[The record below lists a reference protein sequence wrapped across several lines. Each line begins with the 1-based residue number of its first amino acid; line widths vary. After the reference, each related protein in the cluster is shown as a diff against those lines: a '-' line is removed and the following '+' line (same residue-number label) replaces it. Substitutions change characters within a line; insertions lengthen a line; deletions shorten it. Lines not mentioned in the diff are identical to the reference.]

1 MKVIKDKLIIER
13 DAYHYYFER
22 IIFKIP
28 LISMFFHLGEWQND
42 RRHGKGTLQM
52 QNGDIYQGDWSEG
65 EKNGQGQYEFA
76 NNDLYE
82 GYWLNG
88 KRHGKGVYRWNN
100 GETYNGDWKNDRMN
114 GQGVRILS
122 KKGF

>member
-1 MKVIKDKLIIER
+1 
-13 DAYHYYFER
+13 
-22 IIFKIP
+22 
-28 LISMFFHLGEWQND
+28 
-42 RRHGKGTLQM
+42 M
-52 QNGDIYQGDWSEG
+52 QNGDIYQGDWSDG
-65 EKNGQGQYEFA
+65 EKNGQGHYEFA

-114 GQGVRILS
+114 GQGVKNII
-122 KKGF
+122 KKRFDLKIIIIFCQFLIDF